1 MNNTM
6 LYALGAGACLLGVGI
21 IMSVSGYRASEL
33 ESLRALLDTK
43 ETELST
49 MVSGAKQAQAHSV
62 SLQSDLDRAIKI
74 AALENPGSVI
84 DNAPLN
90 LGRAA
95 HVAEVSAWDIDIL
108 PDGRGLPEGKG
119 DVWTGEEVFADRCA
133 SCHGDFAEGV
143 DNWPALAG
151 GLDTL
156 GDKDPVKTVGSYWPY
171 LSTVWDYVNRSMP
184 FGEAQ
189 TLTPD
194 EVYAITA
201 YILYSNDLVGDDFE
215 LSHEN
220 FSSFEMHNKN
230 GFVIDDRVDVE
241 YAKWRTEPCMTNCKE
256 NVEITM
262 RASVL
267 DVTPK
272 EEMKENLVSN
282 PVQQEG
288 SVRPEPVPQSA
299 VTEPEIE
306 SASNDDTELIDHGV
320 VVFKKCASC
329 HMVGPNSKTR
339 AGPPLNNIVG
349 AKVARHQGF
358 KYSAAMAALGA
369 SEEVWTP
376 EELHAFLASPK
387 TYLPNTKMAFR
398 GLDEQYD
405 RLSLITFLSAF
416 SDLADGQIAT
426 PKVVQGFTVAP
437 KILAIDGDVEYGE
450 YLGSECTTC
459 HQASGRNDGI
469 PNIVG
474 LEIEPFVTALH
485 AYREKHRDNPVM
497 QMISGRLADEEI
509 AALAAY
515 FKGLGE

>member
-1 MNNTM
+1 MSKSLKIFVPAIGGTILM
-6 LYALGAGACLLGVGI
+6 LGSAYGFAEW
-21 IMSVSGYRASEL
+21 S
-33 ESLRALLDTK
+33 
-43 ETELST
+43 
-49 MVSGAKQAQAHSV
+49 AK
-62 SLQSDLDRAIKI
+62 KMEF
-74 AALENPGSVI
+74 AALQDRIAQVEAHEAKTRLKIETQSQNTAKLAEKITAVREEARAKLVSVPVLLI
-84 DNAPLN
+84 EPVRDDNAPLN

-272 EEMKENLVSN
+272 EEMNSANEATETSVVDAGSDVSSELDLVMIA
-282 PVQQEG
+282 QG
-288 SVRPEPVPQSA
+288 KKA
-299 VTEPEIE
+299 
-306 SASNDDTELIDHGV
+306 
-320 VVFKKCASC
+320 FKKCASC
-329 HMVGPNSKTR
+329 HQVGSGAKNRS
-339 AGPPLNNIVG
+339 GPQLNGIVG
-349 AKVARHQGF
+349 RTIGDVDGFSYSSVFKTAANEGRVWSHQ
-358 KYSAAMAALGA
+358 SL
-369 SEEVWTP
+369 SD
-376 EELHAFLASPK
+376 FLAKPRDFMK
-387 TYLPNTKMAFR
+387 GTKMAFA
-398 GLDEQYD
+398 GLRKEADIKA
-405 RLSLITFLSAF
+405 LIAYLET
-416 SDLADGQIAT
+416 
-426 PKVVQGFTVAP
+426 
-437 KILAIDGDVEYGE
+437 ID
-450 YLGSECTTC
+450 
-459 HQASGRNDGI
+459 AN
-469 PNIVG
+469 
-474 LEIEPFVTALH
+474 
-485 AYREKHRDNPVM
+485 
-497 QMISGRLADEEI
+497 
-509 AALAAY
+509 
-515 FKGLGE
+515 